1 MLYYKTYEVSPKHEW
16 IVMIHGLG
24 GSSTIWYKQ
33 IKDLRKH
40 FNLLLVELRGHGK
53 SSNRKTKDERYTFAQ
68 ASKDV
73 VEVMDHLNIKKAH
86 FMGISLGS
94 IVIRNIAYSFP
105 KKVKSMI
112 LGGLIIGFNLRS
124 RILITAGNLVKKRI
138 PYMWLYNLF
147 AWIMMPRKQHEESR
161 QLFGREA
168 KRMNQMEFIKWFRIT
183 SDVDSNHQEIQN
195 KDLDIPT
202 LCIMGENDYMF
213 LPKVKKEINHTFP
226 GKLIVIKESGH
237 VCNVEAHEHFNEVSL
252 DFIRTSSENQ
262 IAG

>member
-1 MLYYKTYEVSPKHEW
+1 MLYYKTYEISPKHEW

-53 SSNRKTKDERYTFAQ
+53 SPKTEDERYTFAQ
-68 ASKDV
+68 SSKDV
-73 VEVMDHLNIKKAH
+73 VEVMNYLNIKKAH
-86 FMGISLGS
+86 FLGISLGS

-105 KKVKSMI
+105 EKVKSMI

-124 RILITAGNLVKKRI
+124 RLLITAGNLVKKQI
-138 PYMWLYNLF
+138 PYMWLYHLF
-147 AWIMMPRKQHEESR
+147 AWIMMPRKEHKESR

-168 KRMNQMEFIKWFRIT
+168 KRMNQMEFIKWFRVT
-183 SDVDSNHQEIQN
+183 RDVDTNHQEIQN
-195 KDLDIPT
+195 TDLKIPT

-213 LPKVKKEINHTFP
+213 LPKVQKEMNQTFT
-226 GKLIVIKESGH
+226 GQLLVIEESGH
-237 VCNVEAHEHFNEVSL
+237 VCNVEAHEHFNKASL
-252 DFIRTSSENQ
+252 EFIRTNSKAQ